1 MRTEGRRGWLFEGP
15 DGTALGYGYAGEAG
29 RVGPVATRDP
39 DLVAPILGHL
49 TREVVPRGAFAMWIP
64 GSADQAVVAALRAGF
79 RLEPFPV
86 LLCWDRP
93 VADLSR
99 YLPISPGLL

>member
-1 MRTEGRRGWLFEGP
+1 
-15 DGTALGYGYAGEAG
+15 
-29 RVGPVATRDP
+29 
-39 DLVAPILGHL
+39 
-49 TREVVPRGAFAMWIP
+49 MWIP